1 MAMDFLG
8 NIGMGYT
15 SFSQTAYIQSNYTGR
30 YASDDLGVMSIEEQA
45 ISTSNSHNQ
54 YSRYADYSHLTV
66 DPSDDKTFWF
76 NTEIFKLNYRRDVV
90 GAFKI
95 ASDFNYDIGVV
106 SIDSPMVGII
116 YLTPKPSSPPFAKKG
131 QKIKKGDTICLIEAM
146 KTFNEIKSDRD
157 CTIKTVMVK
166 NGEAVEFGQPLF
178 EIS

>member
-1 MAMDFLG
+1 MLDKKINETIDILIKKIKENNLG
-8 NIGMGYT
+8 SIKLSNKINTIEISNNSITNSSHHNVQNDTSITNQSDKNETNI
-15 SFSQTAYIQSNYTGR
+15 
-30 YASDDLGVMSIEEQA
+30 
-45 ISTSNSHNQ
+45 
-54 YSRYADYSHLTV
+54 
-66 DPSDDKTFWF
+66 
-76 NTEIFKLNYRRDVV
+76 KL
-90 GAFKI
+90 I
-95 ASDFNYDIGVV
+95 

-157 CTIKTVMVK
+157 CIIREVMVK

>member
-1 MAMDFLG
+1 MLDKKINDTINILIKKIKDNNLG
-8 NIGMGYT
+8 SIKL
-15 SFSQTAYIQSNYTGR
+15 SN
-30 YASDDLGVMSIEEQA
+30 
-45 ISTSNSHNQ
+45 
-54 YSRYADYSHLTV
+54 
-66 DPSDDKTFWF
+66 
-76 NTEIFKLNYRRDVV
+76 KLNTIEISNNLINQ
-90 GAFKI
+90 F
-95 ASDFNYDIGVV
+95 SDNNSQNIPTTLNQSTNDENNKSLI

-157 CTIKTVMVK
+157 CTIKSVMVK

>member
-1 MAMDFLG
+1 MLDKKINETIDILIKKIKENNLG
-8 NIGMGYT
+8 SIKLSNKINTIEISNTSITYNSNQNLQSDRSITSQNEKNNKNI
-15 SFSQTAYIQSNYTGR
+15 
-30 YASDDLGVMSIEEQA
+30 DLI
-45 ISTSNSHNQ
+45 
-54 YSRYADYSHLTV
+54 
-66 DPSDDKTFWF
+66 
-76 NTEIFKLNYRRDVV
+76 
-90 GAFKI
+90 
-95 ASDFNYDIGVV
+95 

-157 CTIKTVMVK
+157 CIIKEVLVK

>member
-1 MAMDFLG
+1 
-8 NIGMGYT
+8 
-15 SFSQTAYIQSNYTGR
+15 
-30 YASDDLGVMSIEEQA
+30 MSPRKA
-45 ISTSNSHNQ
+45 K
-54 YSRYADYSHLTV
+54 V
-66 DPSDDKTFWF
+66 
-76 NTEIFKLNYRRDVV
+76 VV
-90 GAFKI
+90 GEDGCQPTGDKRAFEKRVWVRTGTKI
-95 ASDFNYDIGVV
+95 SRKEENAILETIENFI

-157 CTIKTVMVK
+157 CIIKTVMVK